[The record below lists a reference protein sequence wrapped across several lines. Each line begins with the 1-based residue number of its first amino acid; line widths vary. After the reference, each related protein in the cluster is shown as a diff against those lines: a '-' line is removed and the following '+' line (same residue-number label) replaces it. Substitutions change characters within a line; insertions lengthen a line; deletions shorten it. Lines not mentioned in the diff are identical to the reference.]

1 MMKFSTK
8 VLGVLSAAL
17 VSVHLSTPVW
27 AEQTLIQN
35 VKVFNGQKML
45 SARSVLI
52 EDKQIRD
59 ANFKGKVSAQMKII
73 NGAGRTLLPGLID
86 AHVHA
91 FKDQDLPLLYGV
103 TTQIDM
109 FSAVSILQEM
119 NQRQRDGKNT
129 HAADLISAGTLATA
143 PNGHGTQFGME
154 IETLTSAKQAQS
166 WVDKRIAEGSH
177 FIKIVME
184 SDGTGGHFD
193 SLSPEIVQAL
203 ITAAHQRNK
212 KAVVH
217 ISKFEDAKLALEMGA
232 DGLVHL
238 FTGRDIQAAHIQEL
252 IRAAKKNNAFVIP
265 TFSVLESMA
274 GIKSD
279 DILKSESM
287 LAYLNKEQIIPL
299 KVTYGSKL
307 QTDMLTVPKNVT
319 KAFHDANLSVLAGTD
334 AGNQGTQFGVSM
346 HHELQS
352 LVGAGLSPSAALQA
366 ATYGPARA
374 FGLKDRGEIKT
385 GARADLILVDG
396 DPSVDITATR
406 AIVEIWKEGVIVS
419 PLREKKQ
426 QQVAQ
431 EKMQKA
437 TSTQQNLPPDGRI
450 SLFSVDAG
458 KLIMKSP
465 FGVGWVPSTDAQM
478 GGKSQL
484 NLSAG
489 EVFSDGQQAIK
500 VVAQVEKGFAYPWAG
515 LAFLTSKTP
524 PQAIDLSLAK
534 TLQFKIKGDGHTVQ
548 VGFTQ
553 QGSFIPVVIDV
564 KTSAEWQN
572 VILSLGQFKGL
583 DPSRVVMLS
592 FNVGPTAGNYEF
604 QLADVRLLQE

>member
-1 MMKFSTK
+1 M
-8 VLGVLSAAL
+8 L
-17 VSVHLSTPVW
+17 VSVPVW

-35 VKVFNGQKML
+35 VKVFDGQKML
-45 SARSVLI
+45 GVRSVLI

-59 ANFKGKVSAQMKII
+59 AHFKGKVSAEMKII

-109 FSAVSILQEM
+109 FSAVSLLQEM
-119 NQRQRDGKNT
+119 NQRQREGKNT
-129 HAADLISAGTLATA
+129 QAADLISAGTLATA
-143 PNGHGTQFGME
+143 PKGHGTQFGME
-154 IETLTSAKQAQS
+154 IETLTSAKQAPA
-166 WVDKRIAEGSH
+166 WVDQRIAEGSH

-184 SDGTGGHFD
+184 SDGTGGHFN

-203 ITAAHQRNK
+203 IKAAHQRNK

-238 FTGRDIQAAHIQEL
+238 FTGREIQDAQTQEL
-252 IRAAKKNNAFVIP
+252 IRAAKKNKAFVIP
-265 TFSVLESMA
+265 TFSVLESLA
-274 GIKSD
+274 GMKSD
-279 DILKSESM
+279 DVLKSESLM
-287 LAYLNKEQIIPL
+287 AYLSKDQILPL
-299 KVTYGSKL
+299 QVTYGNKL
-307 QTDMLTVPKNVT
+307 QADMLTAPKKVA

-352 LVGAGLSPSAALQA
+352 LVGAGLSPSAALTA
-366 ATYGPARA
+366 ATYAPARA

-385 GARADLILVDG
+385 GARADLILVEG
-396 DPSVDITATR
+396 DPSIDIAATR
-406 AIVEIWKEGVIVS
+406 AIVEVWKEGVIVS
-419 PLREKKQ
+419 PQREKKQ

-431 EKMQKA
+431 EKAQKA
-437 TSTQQNLPPDGRI
+437 TSTQQLLPQDGRI
-450 SLFSVDAG
+450 SLFSVEAG

-465 FGVGWVPSTDAQM
+465 FGVGWMPSTDAQM

-484 NLSAG
+484 NLSVG
-489 EVFSDGQQAIK
+489 EVTSEGQQAIK
-500 VVAQVEKGFAYPWAG
+500 IMAQVQKGVAYPWAG
-515 LAFLTSKTP
+515 LAFFTSKTP

-534 TLQFKIKGDGHTVQ
+534 SLQFKIKGDGQTVQ

-553 QGSFIPVVIDV
+553 QGSFIPVTVNV
-564 KTSAEWQN
+564 KTSAQWQD
-572 VILSLGQFKGL
+572 VKLSLSQFKGL
-583 DPSRVVMLS
+583 DPSRVVMLG
-592 FNVGPTAGNYEF
+592 FNVGPTAGDYEF